1 MRILL
6 VVLMLNL
13 NTKIIGRKVI
23 YLQEIDSTNEFA
35 KKIAPQEGEGTVIVA
50 DIQTKGRGRMMRTW
64 SSPKGGLWM
73 SVILKPNPRHITK
86 LVFISALAVVETL
99 AEFGIEGKI
108 KWPNDVLVSGKKIC
122 GILSEGRYSKSGI
135 EYVILGLGI
144 NVNNKLPEELKGTA
158 TSMREV
164 LGFEVPLTEVFK
176 KLLGR
181 LDSWYLIY
189 LRENYR
195 EILNKWKIHS
205 AVIGKRVRVITDKG
219 EIIGIAIDID
229 EDGALILKQN
239 DGVLRRIYYG
249 DVSLRVM

>member
-1 MRILL
+1 
-6 VVLMLNL
+6 MLNL

-50 DIQTKGRGRMMRTW
+50 DIQTKGRGRKQRTW

-73 SVILKPNPRHITK
+73 SVILKPSVHSEHITK

-144 NVNNKLPEELKGTA
+144 NVNNKLPEELKDTA
-158 TSMREV
+158 TSMREI
-164 LGFEVPLTEVFK
+164 LGFETSPIEVFK

-189 LRENYR
+189 LRGDYK
-195 EILNKWKIHS
+195 EIINKWKMYS
-205 AVIGKRVRVITDKG
+205 ATIGKRVRIITDKG

-229 EDGALILKQN
+229 ENGALILKQDN
-239 DGVLRRIYYG
+239 GILKRIYYG

>member
-1 MRILL
+1 
-6 VVLMLNL
+6 MLNL

-50 DIQTKGRGRMMRTW
+50 DIQTKGRGRIMRTW

-144 NVNNKLPEELKGTA
+144 NVNNKLP
-158 TSMREV
+158 
-164 LGFEVPLTEVFK
+164 
-176 KLLGR
+176 
-181 LDSWYLIY
+181 
-189 LRENYR
+189 
-195 EILNKWKIHS
+195 
-205 AVIGKRVRVITDKG
+205 
-219 EIIGIAIDID
+219 
-229 EDGALILKQN
+229 
-239 DGVLRRIYYG
+239 
-249 DVSLRVM
+249 